1 LLYATGGWSWSQF
14 GLSLTSTN
22 FDGTPGPGEG
32 KTLNLGGPEV
42 GFGVET
48 QLGGGWNAR
57 LEYLEAF
64 YDNGSFNSSLFP
76 QTTINLKPAVGVGRF
91 ALIYRFGA
99 DNTAAWP
106 TPSATPSWN
115 GPTIAAT
122 VAAVTATAKVNSAQ
136 VDSVQVPDNYADG
149 FGGSAILPTVL
160 LGYNWRIAPS
170 WVFGIDGGAA
180 PGISTTEIH
189 IDWTAAAHARFGYLL
204 TPATMLYASVGWF
217 QSGFNGTQLF
227 DNKALVPHQRANA
240 LEIGTGVET
249 ALDEHWGVRFEY
261 QYGFIQTINNAVDLV
276 GLNNRNMHT
285 AELTVALHPQVQSA
299 QVGLVYRFND

>member
-1 LLYATGGWSWSQF
+1 LTPNTLLYATGGWSWSQF
-14 GLSLTSTN
+14 GVSLTSIN
-22 FDGTPGPGEG
+22 PGGTPGPSEG

-64 YDNGSFNSSLFP
+64 YDNGSFNESVSG
-76 QTTINLKPAVGVGRF
+76 TTVDIKPAVGVGRL

-99 DNTAAWP
+99 DNATTWS

-122 VAAVTATAKVNSAQ
+122 VAAVTATAKVDSAQ
-136 VDSVQVPDNYADG
+136 APDNYIDG
-149 FGGSAILPTVL
+149 FGASAILPTVL
-160 LGYNWRIAPS
+160 LGYNWRIAPR

-180 PGISTTEIH
+180 PGIATTQIH
-189 IDWTAAAHARFGYLL
+189 IDWTEAAHARFGYLL

-227 DNKALVPHQRANA
+227 ANKALVPHQRANA
-240 LEIGTGVET
+240 LEVGAGVET

-261 QYGFIQTINNAVDLV
+261 QYGFIQTINNVVDLQ
-276 GLNNRNMHT
+276 LINPNRVT
-285 AELTVALHPQVQSA
+285 VPTTVALHPQVQSA
-299 QVGLVYRFND
+299 QVGLVYRFNN